1 MKKKNL
7 DKSIYKEEKNKII
20 GTIVFSLA
28 FLVVAVISA
37 SYAWYSFTNKN
48 IDVNGVTS
56 NWCAGIKVDVSSGS
70 TISNYLGNAPVS
82 DYSEAGYS
90 SSFTIKNNESNK
102 IKIDI
107 SLIDVNIDKELIDS
121 NFMYTIVK
129 GSTKIAEGNFSGINN
144 SGFITMASDIAINS
158 NSSDTYSLILW
169 IKDNNGN
176 QNSMMNKSLTG
187 KIKVTASSSYCSLIN
202 SGGGI
207 VSLFNDTVSLEYESD
222 SKIDFSKISSDT
234 NGKGLYVINSTVN
247 DEYPIYYFRGAVT
260 NNNVLFGGFCWKII
274 RTTDTGGIKM
284 IYNGTPSNNQCT
296 NTTGESTQ
304 IGTSIFNE
312 YLRYSLANIGYMYG
326 DTYTTYAKDMSS
338 ITDIYVYGNDVI
350 YSEGKYMLVDTMTS
364 SSWFDDKSKIAIK
377 YHYTCLSTSNT
388 CDNVYYIVYF
398 GNDNNT
404 ENIICYIALG
414 EGRNMEDAKA
424 AMFSNNNSSLIKI
437 AIDNWYQNNLVNYTS
452 KLEDTVYCNNRTII
466 SGPLKGK
473 DEDSSSHVF
482 TLFDTS
488 ERLLED
494 KLSLECNNVNDAF
507 SVSESIG
514 NGKLTYPIGLITGDE
529 IVYAGGK
536 YGTSNIE
543 YYLYTNQ
550 YWWTMSP
557 SRFFT
562 TYATVEDMYSN
573 GKFDANDVS
582 YSFGIRPVISL
593 ASTNKV
599 SSGDGKSTSP
609 YVVA

>member
-56 NWCAGIKVDVSSGS
+56 NWCAGIKVEVSSGS

-260 NNNVLFGGFCWKII
+260 NNNVLFAGFCWKII

-284 IYNGTPSNNQCT
+284 IYNGTPTDNQCT
-296 NTTGESTQ
+296 NTTGEATQ
-304 IGTSIFNE
+304 IGTSAFN
-312 YLRYSLANIGYMYG
+312 SSSSPADVGYMYG
-326 DTYTTYAKDMSS
+326 TRYDSS
-338 ITDIYVYGNDVI
+338 FAYSSATDAYVYGNDVT
-350 YSEGKYMLVDTMTS
+350 YSNGTYKLKNTMTS
-364 SSWFDDKSKIAIK
+364 SSWSTDRTTLATK
-377 YHYTCLSTSNT
+377 YHYTCLSTSAT
-388 CDNVYYIVYF
+388 CSSVYYIYYF
-398 GNDNNT
+398 GNSSDVNYLTLTRGDNIETAKTKMFTNT
-404 ENIICYIALG
+404 TDSE
-414 EGRNMEDAKA
+414 
-424 AMFSNNNSSLIKI
+424 IKTT
-437 AIDNWYQNNLVNYTS
+437 IDNWYKTNMTSYTN
-452 KLEDTVYCNNRTII
+452 KLEDTIYCNDRTITE
-466 SGPLKGK
+466 GPLLSK
-473 DEDSSSHVF
+473 
-482 TLFDTS
+482 DTS
-488 ERLLED
+488 GTGYSYFAGYTRI
-494 KLSLECNNVNDAF
+494 KTHKPSLDCSNSNDAF
-507 SVSESIG
+507 TVSSSIG
-514 NGKLTYPIGLITGDE
+514 NGKLTYPVGLITIDE
-529 IVYAGGK
+529 AMYAGGI
-536 YGTSNIE
+536 YNSYST
-543 YYLYTNQ
+543 YYLYTNKS
-550 YWWTMSP
+550 WWSGSP
-557 SRFFT
+557 GDYYEG
-562 TYATVEDMYSN
+562 YAAASVVGSSGYLGDDYVGS
-573 GKFDANDVS
+573 S
-582 YSFGIRPVISL
+582 YGVRPVVSL
-593 ASTNKV
+593 APGIGIA
-599 SSGDGKSTSP
+599 SGSGTSTSP
-609 YVVA
+609 YVIS

>member
-56 NWCAGIKVDVSSGS
+56 NWCAGIKVEVSSGS

-260 NNNVLFGGFCWKII
+260 NNNVLFAGFCWKII

-284 IYNGTPSNNQCT
+284 IYNGTPTDNQCT
-296 NTTGESTQ
+296 NTTGEATQ
-304 IGTSIFNE
+304 IGTRSFN
-312 YLRYSLANIGYMYG
+312 SSGKSPADVGYMYG
-326 DTYTTYAKDMSS
+326 TRYVSSSKDMSS
-338 ITDIYVYGNDVI
+338 VTDTYVYGNDVT
-350 YSEGKYMLVDTMTS
+350 YSNGTYTLKDTMTS
-364 SSWFDDKSKIAIK
+364 SSFSTDYETLATK
-377 YHYTCLSTSNT
+377 YHYTCLSTSDT
-388 CDNVYYIVYF
+388 CSSVYYIAWF
-398 GNDNNT
+398 GGSQMSYLTLTGGDNIETAKTKMFTNT
-404 ENIICYIALG
+404 T
-414 EGRNMEDAKA
+414 DSK
-424 AMFSNNNSSLIKI
+424 IKTT
-437 AIDNWYQNNLVNYTS
+437 IDNWYKNNMTSYTD
-452 KLEDTVYCNNRTII
+452 KLEDTIYCNDRTIT
-466 SGPLKGK
+466 SGPLLSK
-473 DEDSSSHVF
+473 DTFSTGF
-482 TLFDTS
+482 NYFAGYTRAKAF
-488 ERLLED
+488 
-494 KLSLECNNVNDAF
+494 KPSLDCSNSNDAF
-507 SVSESIG
+507 TVDSSIG
-514 NGKLTYPIGLITGDE
+514 NGKLTYPVGLMTTDE
-529 IVYAGGK
+529 VMYAGGRS
-536 YGTSNIE
+536 GTSNST
-543 YYLYTNQ
+543 YYLNTNQ
-550 YWWTMSP
+550 SWWLGSP
-557 SRFFT
+557 YDFF
-562 TYATVEDMYSN
+562 YYV
-573 GKFDANDVS
+573 DAWCAFYDKGVGNTSGV
-582 YSFGIRPVISL
+582 RPVVSL
-593 ASTNKV
+593 APGIGA
-599 SSGDGKSTSP
+599 SGSGTSTSP
-609 YVVA
+609 YVISPD

>member
-1 MKKKNL
+1 M
-7 DKSIYKEEKNKII
+7 DSMYREEKKKII
-20 GTIVFSLA
+20 GTIVFSVV
-28 FLVVAVISA
+28 FLIIMILSV
-37 SYAWYSFTNKN
+37 SYAWYSFNNKN

-56 NWCAGIKVDVSSGS
+56 NWCTGIKVDVSSGS

-260 NNNVLFGGFCWKII
+260 NNNVLFAGFCWKII

-284 IYNGTPSNNQCT
+284 IYNGTPTDNQCT
-296 NTTGESTQ
+296 NTTGEATQ
-304 IGTSIFNE
+304 IGTSAFNNN
-312 YLRYSLANIGYMYG
+312 YSSSPADVGYMYG
-326 DTYTTYAKDMSS
+326 TRYVSFFKDMSS
-338 ITDIYVYGNDVI
+338 VTDTYVYGNDVT
-350 YSEGKYMLVDTMTS
+350 YSNGTYTLKDTMTS
-364 SSWFDDKSKIAIK
+364 SSWSTDYKTLATK
-377 YHYTCLSTSNT
+377 YHYTCLSTSAT
-388 CDNVYYIVYF
+388 CSSVYYIHYF
-398 GNDNNT
+398 GNSSSVSYLTLTGGDNIETAKTKMFTNT
-404 ENIICYIALG
+404 T
-414 EGRNMEDAKA
+414 DSK
-424 AMFSNNNSSLIKI
+424 IKTT
-437 AIDNWYQNNLVNYTS
+437 IDNWYKTNMTSYTD
-452 KLEDTVYCNNRTII
+452 KLEDTIYCNDRTITE
-466 SGPLKGK
+466 GPLLSK
-473 DEDSSSHVF
+473 
-482 TLFDTS
+482 DTS
-488 ERLLED
+488 GTGYSYFAGYTRI
-494 KLSLECNNVNDAF
+494 KTHKPSLDCSNSNDAF
-507 SVSESIG
+507 TVSSSIG
-514 NGKLTYPIGLITGDE
+514 NGKLTYPVGLITIDE
-529 IVYAGGK
+529 VMYAGGRDLRQNS
-536 YGTSNIE
+536 T

-550 YWWTMSP
+550 KWWLGSP
-557 SRFFT
+557 DSFYNFQP
-562 TYATVEDMYSN
+562 YAWFVDSSGSLSSIGALYN
-573 GKFDANDVS
+573 NYGV
-582 YSFGIRPVISL
+582 RPVVSL
-593 ASTNKV
+593 APSIEI
-599 SSGDGKSTSP
+599 SSGSGTSTDP
-609 YVVA
+609 YIVK

>member
-1 MKKKNL
+1 MEVNIMKKKNL

-56 NWCAGIKVDVSSGS
+56 NWCAGIKVEVSSGS

-260 NNNVLFGGFCWKII
+260 NNNVLFAGFCWKII

-284 IYNGTPSNNQCT
+284 IYNGTPTDNQCT
-296 NTTGESTQ
+296 NTTGEATQ
-304 IGTSIFNE
+304 IGTSVFNN
-312 YLRYSLANIGYMYG
+312 SVMSPADVGYMYG
-326 DTYTTYAKDMSS
+326 TRYRSLFKGMSS
-338 ITDIYVYGNDVI
+338 VTDTYVYGNDVT
-350 YSEGKYMLVDTMTS
+350 YSNGTYTLKDTMTS
-364 SSWFDDKSKIAIK
+364 SSWSTDRTTLATK
-377 YHYTCLSTSNT
+377 YHYTCLSTSAT
-388 CDNVYYIVYF
+388 CSSVYYIHDF
-398 GNDNNT
+398 
-404 ENIICYIALG
+404 
-414 EGRNMEDAKA
+414 
-424 AMFSNNNSSLIKI
+424 
-437 AIDNWYQNNLVNYTS
+437 
-452 KLEDTVYCNNRTII
+452 
-466 SGPLKGK
+466 
-473 DEDSSSHVF
+473 
-482 TLFDTS
+482 
-488 ERLLED
+488 
-494 KLSLECNNVNDAF
+494 
-507 SVSESIG
+507 
-514 NGKLTYPIGLITGDE
+514 
-529 IVYAGGK
+529 
-536 YGTSNIE
+536 
-543 YYLYTNQ
+543 
-550 YWWTMSP
+550 
-557 SRFFT
+557 
-562 TYATVEDMYSN
+562 
-573 GKFDANDVS
+573 
-582 YSFGIRPVISL
+582 
-593 ASTNKV
+593 
-599 SSGDGKSTSP
+599 
-609 YVVA
+609 